1 MMVLVMVGMVACGDD
16 DTKETNQAGSEAEG
30 GVAGGEDTPDQGG
43 EAGMDTQGGAA
54 GEGGTPEG
62 MSESSSCDAICEAA
76 EVIFARCFEGEEPL
90 TFTDEERAECLSGCD
105 ELSAD
110 DKSMLEACVA
120 EDLSCE
126 DFESNCSVDAES
138 SI

>member
-1 MMVLVMVGMVACGDD
+1 MFACGDD
-16 DTKETNQAGSEAEG
+16 DSKETNNAGSEAEG
-30 GVAGGEDTPDQGG
+30 GAAGGEDTPDQGG

-54 GEGGTPEG
+54 GEGGTSEE
-62 MSESSSCDAICEAA
+62 MTESSSCDALCEAA
-76 EVIFARCFEGEEPL
+76 EVIFARCFEDEEPV
-90 TFTDEERAECLSGCD
+90 TFTDEERAECLSGCN

-110 DKSMLEACVA
+110 DKSRLGSCVA

-126 DFESNCSVDAES
+126 EFESNCSFDAES